1 MKWTDL
7 KSLDNI
13 IHTFDAKKLDNKN
26 IEDFKETIIYFI
38 EDYIKSNQRDY
49 EKETFLEIVKDNIEL
64 VIIETYCAE
73 IIDQLPLDLDII
85 INECIDLH
93 FLITDTPR
101 SFKKT
106 IIIKNPDI
114 EHVNYILK
122 KVKSKEQPEQR
133 TDAWFDFRHN
143 LLTASSIGHA
153 IGSDAEKNKI
163 IYDKCKPIDKNK
175 FAGTNIT
182 SAFHNGHKYEPLST
196 MIYEKWYD
204 TQIGEFGCIKHDIHK
219 FIGASPDGINIDPSN
234 DRYGRLLEIKNPC
247 SDRKLD
253 GNPKKIYWIQMQIQ
267 MEVWDLDECDFFET
281 RFKEYTSESEF
292 NADGT
297 FNETKDGKMKGVL
310 IHFQGIEP
318 IYKYAPIGLTEIEF
332 NVWYEKQMEEKP
344 DNLNW
349 IKNIYWYMDN
359 YSCAL
364 VVRNRPWFN
373 TVVPLFQDVWNTI
386 LKERKTG
393 YEHRKPQKRQKKK
406 IIINKEA
413 IVTDVP
419 TNNVPANNV
428 PANDVP
434 ADDVPA
440 NDIPAGDVPAN
451 NVPTDDVS
459 ANNVPAN
466 NVPANN
472 VPVKDGANEF
482 IKVGNTKR
490 KSTPII
496 IKVDI

>member
-1 MKWTDL
+1 MKRWNDL

-13 IHTFDAKKLDNKN
+13 VDSFTAKKIDNKN
-26 IEDFKETIIYFI
+26 IEDFKESIIYFI
-38 EDYIKSNQRDY
+38 EDYIKSNYRVY
-49 EKETFLEIVKDNIEL
+49 EDEKFLEIVQDNIFN
-64 VIIETYCAE
+64 IILQTYCSE
-73 IIDQLPLDLDII
+73 IIDNLSLKFDTI

-101 SFKKT
+101 SFQKT
-106 IIIKNPDI
+106 ILIKKPNPK
-114 EHVNYILK
+114 HVEYILE
-122 KVKSKEQPEQR
+122 KVKTKEQPEQR

-204 TQIGEFGCIKHDIHK
+204 TIIGEFGCIKHDTYD
-219 FIGASPDGINIDPSN
+219 FIGASPDGINIKPGN
-234 DRYGRLLEIKNPC
+234 ERYGRLLEIKNPC

-253 GNPKKIYWIQMQIQ
+253 GIPKKIYWIQMQIQ

-281 RFKEYTSESEF
+281 RFKEYSTEAEF
-292 NADGT
+292 NVDGSFT
-297 FNETKDGKMKGVL
+297 ETKDGKMKGII
-310 IHFQGIEP
+310 IHFQGKEP
-318 IYKYAPIGLTEIEF
+318 VYKYSPIGLTKEEF
-332 NVWYEKQMEEKP
+332 DIWYDKEMEEKP
-344 DNLNW
+344 DELNW

-364 VVRNRPWFN
+364 VVRNKPWFK
-373 TVVPLFQDVWNTI
+373 TVLPLFQNVWDTI

-393 YEHRKPQKRQKKK
+393 YEHRKAKKREKKTTVIKMNGESKTNEIK
-406 IIINKEA
+406 IEGK
-413 IVTDVP
+413 
-419 TNNVPANNV
+419 
-428 PANDVP
+428 
-434 ADDVPA
+434 
-440 NDIPAGDVPAN
+440 
-451 NVPTDDVS
+451 
-459 ANNVPAN
+459 
-466 NVPANN
+466 
-472 VPVKDGANEF
+472 
-482 IKVGNTKR
+482 TKR
-490 KSTPII
+490 KNTGTI